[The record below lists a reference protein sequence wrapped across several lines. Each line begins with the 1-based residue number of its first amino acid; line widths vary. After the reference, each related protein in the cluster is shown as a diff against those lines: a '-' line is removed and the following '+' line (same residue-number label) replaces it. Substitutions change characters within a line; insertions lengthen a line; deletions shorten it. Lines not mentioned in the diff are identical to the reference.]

1 MALEKTNWNQFYSRE
16 PKILRLKRIIFE
28 SLSSINNTI
37 YSATKIEQKNNTT
50 VKIAM
55 NRLANIIERKN

>member
-55 NRLANIIERKN
+55 NRLANIVERKK

>member
-37 YSATKIEQKNNTT
+37 LRATKAEQKNNTT
-50 VKIAM
+50 LKIAM
-55 NRLANIIERKN
+55 NRLANIVERKK

>member
-55 NRLANIIERKN
+55 